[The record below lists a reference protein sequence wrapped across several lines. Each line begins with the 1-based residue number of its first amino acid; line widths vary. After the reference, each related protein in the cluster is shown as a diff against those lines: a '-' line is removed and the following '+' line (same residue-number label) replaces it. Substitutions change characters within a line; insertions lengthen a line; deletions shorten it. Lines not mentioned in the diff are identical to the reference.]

1 MHKNEKLILI
11 EGVFKNDEA
20 RELLMNIFSAKLTFH
35 YQHNF
40 SSRERF
46 GKDDETA
53 QKRVP
58 ALKKE
63 IIKLRAILAEA
74 EANNKM
80 VKINS
85 EITISL
91 TEG

>member
-1 MHKNEKLILI
+1 MHENKKLILI

-20 RELLMNIFSAKLTFH
+20 REMLMNIFSAKLTFH
-35 YQHNF
+35 QQNNF

-46 GKDDETA
+46 GKDDEIA

-58 ALKKE
+58 ELKKE
-63 IIKLRAILAEA
+63 VVKLKAILAEA
-74 EANNKM
+74 EAKNKM

-91 TEG
+91 AEG

>member
-1 MHKNEKLILI
+1 MHENEKLILI

-35 YQHNF
+35 HQNNF

-58 ALKKE
+58 ELKK
-63 IIKLRAILAEA
+63 KLL
-74 EANNKM
+74 N
-80 VKINS
+80 
-85 EITISL
+85 
-91 TEG
+91 